1 MTRHSLRGTSETN
14 ALNERR
20 VPARGESSLNHLAVH
35 PANIGPQFAHHALQG
50 GAFAFQ
56 LEHAPE
62 QIGRGSQRPRVRGIL
77 EAKTHPRLVALA
89 PLDPGAANLFLVREI

>member
-1 MTRHSLRGTSETN
+1 MPFLSYASSRIGE
-14 ALNERR
+14 
-20 VPARGESSLNHLAVH
+20 PARKISHRRYLLNHLAVH

-77 EAKTHPRLVALA
+77 EAKTHPRLLSLA